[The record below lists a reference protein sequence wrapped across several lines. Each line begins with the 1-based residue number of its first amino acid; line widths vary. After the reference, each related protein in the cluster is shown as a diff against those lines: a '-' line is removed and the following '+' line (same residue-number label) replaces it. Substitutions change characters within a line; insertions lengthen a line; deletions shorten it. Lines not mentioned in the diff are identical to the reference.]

1 MQPLRT
7 LVKAGIR
14 HEKGTFVGL
23 AILLFLAALALT
35 FTINLFV
42 DLSEREDVLLNEAGP
57 EPGEVYVR
65 PACKTPRFRWPP
77 LSAAPCSCWRFA
89 FASS

>member
-42 DLSEREDVLLNEAGP
+42 DLSEREDVLLNDVGAGD
-57 EPGEVYVR
+57 ELANYR
-65 PACKTPRFRWPP
+65 P
-77 LSAAPCSCWRFA
+77 S
-89 FASS
+89 